1 MFITCAP
8 SPVAAPCCQG
18 QPRLGGG
25 AGGKNESP
33 LETLPLPVLTADR
46 PYPGHSDLLWALNS
60 TAARLEHD
68 LGQGPSIWALAN
80 TLSGIFSWLIALITL
95 LVLGPT
101 ILNCQKETAPDFH

>member
-1 MFITCAP
+1 MFITCAL
-8 SPVAAPCCQG
+8 SPVAAPGCQG

-33 LETLPLPVLTADR
+33 LETLLVLTADG

-80 TLSGIFSWLIALITL
+80 RGVRYF
-95 LVLGPT
+95 
-101 ILNCQKETAPDFH
+101 